1 MASCLTLTGFYSIP
15 LKFVLVSVFDLI
27 LCLFSGSLNVSFSSV
42 WLVRKL
48 RKTRESK
55 VMNNFCLAWLS
66 SGFLSLGIILI
77 MSDLI
82 FRILFLSISSIATT
96 EP

>member
-1 MASCLTLTGFYSIP
+1 MASCLTLTGFDSIP

-48 RKTRESK
+48 RKTRENK